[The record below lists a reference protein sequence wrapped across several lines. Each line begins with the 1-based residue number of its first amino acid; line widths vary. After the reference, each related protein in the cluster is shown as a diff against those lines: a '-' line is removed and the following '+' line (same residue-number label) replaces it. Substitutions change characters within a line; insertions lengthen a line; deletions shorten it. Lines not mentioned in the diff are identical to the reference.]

1 MTRLPVID
9 TSPFVE
15 QRGLD
20 ERRAVAIGH
29 SFFDLPL
36 ADKMILHSNSNP
48 GKTRLSRNGRPQSG
62 G

>member
-1 MTRLPVID
+1 MQAVGSRRHCARGRKAVTRLPVID

-29 SFFDLPL
+29 SFFDLP
-36 ADKMILHSNSNP
+36 P
-48 GKTRLSRNGRPQSG
+48 GRQDDTP
-62 G
+62 